1 MWLVR
6 GQRKIFKNFSRFN
19 KIPCS
24 SKLNSNILI
33 DNIEVNNQ
41 KDIND
46 ELKLY
51 YKNLFTE
58 KQHLQEHDINNYL
71 NAISKFPQ

>member
-1 MWLVR
+1 MVR
-6 GQRKIFKNFSRFN
+6 GQRKIFKNFSKFN
-19 KIPCS
+19 KTPCS

-41 KDIND
+41 KDINN

-51 YKNLFTE
+51 YKNLFPE
-58 KQHLQEHDINNYL
+58 KQHLREHDINNYL